1 MKSCLN
7 LLKTAYV
14 LFIKSIP
21 VAYRFNV
28 VRLISYLFYPFLMF
42 IPVFRKYKDAEFK
55 FDADISKA
63 LLWCLRPLMTLDL
76 GIEVI
81 VDDAKMKNAVET
93 GRGVMMVGY
102 HGTFTRLFL
111 PYLQDHNY
119 KFNTWSVCKDEV
131 HAGRIFEHTMR
142 PSSVG
147 SFIKARDFLKN
158 GEIVLGMNDFEGHY
172 LKNCFEIDSSFGKM
186 FITDSFFKIAHKCDA
201 KIMFARYEMK
211 GKKLWFELAEPSLA
225 SDTVEKITNDYAN
238 FMRKPRN
245 VSSNQPQSVPQFGLP
260 QLA

>member
-1 MKSCLN
+1 MKRCLN

-14 LFIKSIP
+14 LFIKMFP
-21 VAYRFNV
+21 VNRRFDV
-28 VRLISYLFYPFLMF
+28 ILMISYIFHPFLMYV
-42 IPVFRKYKDAEFK
+42 PLFRKYRDAQFK
-55 FDADISKA
+55 FDTDISKA
-63 LLWCLRPLMTLDL
+63 LLWCLRPVMTLDL
-76 GIEVI
+76 GIKVI
-81 VDDAKMKNAVET
+81 VDDAKIKNAVNA
-93 GRGVMMVGY
+93 GRGVMMTGY

-131 HAGRIFEHTMR
+131 HAGRTFEHTMR

-172 LKNCFEIDSSFGKM
+172 LKNCFEIDSNFGKM
-186 FITDSFFKIAHKCDA
+186 FITDSFFKIAHRCDA
-201 KIMFARYEMK
+201 RIMFAKYKMK

-225 SDTVEKITNDYAN
+225 SDTVEKVTNDYVN
-238 FMRKPRN
+238 FMRKPST
-245 VSSNQPQSVPQFGLP
+245 VSSNQTLTVSQFELP